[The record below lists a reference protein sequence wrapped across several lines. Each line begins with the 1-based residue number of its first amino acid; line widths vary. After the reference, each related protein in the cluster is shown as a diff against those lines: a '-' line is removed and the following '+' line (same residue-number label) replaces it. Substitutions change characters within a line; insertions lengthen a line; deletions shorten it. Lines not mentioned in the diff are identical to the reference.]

1 MEQPQP
7 RLAPHEARLVPLWER
22 MVRSLGI
29 HTVNVLLERAVW
41 EVSRQHPE
49 LALLERTDHGLSFE
63 ALEKSYAGRPQ
74 EDVDRAFNDL
84 YSEMVGILSRLLGWE
99 MAQRLSQE
107 LEAKQALEQQ
117 AGTDSGRHGTGG
129 GAAHAAE

>member
-1 MEQPQP
+1 MEQREPS
-7 RLAPHEARLVPLWER
+7 LALHQARLVPLWER

-41 EVSRQHPE
+41 EASRQHPE
-49 LALLERTDHGLSFE
+49 LALVERTDHGLSFD
-63 ALEKSYAGRPQ
+63 ALEKRYAGRPQ
-74 EDVDRAFNDL
+74 EDVDRALGDL
-84 YSEMVGILSRLLGWE
+84 YSEVVGILARLLGWE

-117 AGTDSGRHGTGG
+117 AATDPGRHGTGG
-129 GAAHAAE
+129 GTSHAAE